1 MCVNEVNYKILSVVS
16 ESIVDDLEKSE
27 MLARVKKNG
36 NALKYETDELQSDRE
51 NVLEAV
57 KTNGMALEYAS
68 NELKGDRE
76 IVLEAVKQNGLAL
89 KYASPALRD
98 GVLEDYIK
106 KQLFLSTIL
115 FGAKAFPQQGLVPDS
130 NCVLDKLP
138 GDLGVT
144 RLIAQFL
151 DPDYD
156 WVLRK
161 LPGDLDVTRLIAQFA
176 GVPVGKRLGLIQGA
190 AENL

>member
-1 MCVNEVNYKILSVVS
+1 MCVNEVNYKILSVVI

-106 KQLFLSTIL
+106 KQLFLSNI
-115 FGAKAFPQQGLVPDS
+115 FFKAKASNQLGLVPDS

-138 GDLGVT
+138 GDQGVT
-144 RLIAQFL
+144 
-151 DPDYD
+151 
-156 WVLRK
+156 
-161 LPGDLDVTRLIAQFA
+161 GLIAQFA
-176 GVPVGKRLGLIQGA
+176 GVQVGERLRLIEGAAKSLGLIKKGSNPSA
-190 AENL
+190 